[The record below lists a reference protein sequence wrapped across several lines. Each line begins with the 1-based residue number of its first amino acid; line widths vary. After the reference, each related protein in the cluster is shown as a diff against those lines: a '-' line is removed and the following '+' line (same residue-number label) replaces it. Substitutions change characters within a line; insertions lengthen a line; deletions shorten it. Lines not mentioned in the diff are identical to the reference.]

1 MSSSKPVTLITG
13 ASSGIGAA
21 LAEVF
26 ASHGHALFLTARRVP
41 ELQALA
47 DKIASKGRPRPYV
60 FGIDLALPDAGERL
74 AQELDANSLAVQHV
88 VNNAGFG
95 LLGQAAE
102 TSRAAQLSIIE
113 VNVRALTDLSLR
125 FVESAA
131 QQAGGILNVASIGG
145 FFPRPGMAVYHAT
158 KAYTLSFSE
167 ALHHEL
173 KPRGVKV
180 SVLCPGPV
188 HTGFS
193 DRAGI
198 PKGYFPDFLTRTAE
212 QVAREAYEGYM
223 RNQRVVVPGF
233 PNRLI
238 TRLSR
243 ILPRG
248 PMMSLFDTPAVVAH

>member
-1 MSSSKPVTLITG
+1 MTSLKPVTLITG

-26 ASHGHALFLTARRVP
+26 AAEGNALFLTARRVP
-41 ELQALA
+41 ELNALA
-47 DKIASKGRPRPYV
+47 SKLASRGGSQPEV
-60 FGIDLALPDAGERL
+60 FGVDLALPDAGERI
-74 AQELDANSLAVQHV
+74 AQELEARSLAVQHV

-102 TSRAAQLSIIE
+102 TNRSAQLAMID
-113 VNVRALTDLSLR
+113 VNARALTDLSLR

-131 QQAGGILNVASIGG
+131 SHRGGILNVASIGG

-158 KAYTLSFSE
+158 KAYALFFTE

-198 PKGYFPDFLTRTAE
+198 PSGYFPDFLTRTAA
-212 QVAREAYEGYM
+212 QVAREGYDGYM
-223 RNQRVVVPGF
+223 RNQRVVVPGL

-238 TRLSR
+238 TQMSR

-248 PMMSLFDTPAVVAH
+248 PMMSAFDSAKIAAH